1 MCLLFI
7 HEQPPQTHTDTH
19 CFGEGC
25 VHSICCQH
33 IDVLVLTRMHN
44 RTHTGPEELRSIEK
58 RHREQLGC
66 VASRTSYL
74 CSSAAPLFSPPAT
87 SFWHML
93 QMQSQIK
100 VSVALM
106 NKRAHPICASCRKRF
121 NSVSERKAKQTTH
134 GVAGTA
140 NALLWPRVHMGWP
153 NPENL
158 PFLSLTLS
166 LCSRCQNRFDCEN
179 TWKTSSWFNED
190 NNGAI

>member
-7 HEQPPQTHTDTH
+7 HEQPPQTHRHTLLWWGL
-19 CFGEGC
+19 CPLC
-25 VHSICCQH
+25 ICCQH
-33 IDVLVLTRMHN
+33 IEVLVLTRMHN
-44 RTHTGPEELRSIEK
+44 RKHTGPEELRSIEK

-106 NKRAHPICASCRKRF
+106 NKRAHPICASCRKRAVQQCVWKKSKT
-121 NSVSERKAKQTTH
+121 NYTWGSGYSQCTA
-134 GVAGTA
+134 VAPRPYGMTKPWEPA
-140 NALLWPRVHMGWP
+140 FSLSHSISLQPVPESIWLWKYMK
-153 NPENL
+153 NI
-158 PFLSLTLS
+158 FL
-166 LCSRCQNRFDCEN
+166 
-179 TWKTSSWFNED
+179 
-190 NNGAI
+190 I